1 MTNNI
6 KKLYS
11 IYPRIYCSGSVYI
24 NDVPVVEWFGDETT
38 KGGFGGDTMINQAV
52 LQSGKYKVVG
62 KMFPRKGLK
71 HLTEE
76 ETMSMEFFVSDV
88 TNWKASRMQF
98 HPKIESPWD
107 GLTENINYPYFEF
120 STEIEVELPFVLD
133 GWQKSLDLTKLE
145 KKDLKINVL
154 EYYRSIH
161 AVLQEHN
168 ASKFLE
174 LSSEKMKLQE
184 QAFYFD
190 ESRKKGFIDGAIKL
204 FTENLKVEPLVE
216 SELEVQIFGNGKLV
230 RLIKKDGSQPLQ
242 FMSSNKD
249 KQSNIELEVKL
260 HMRTVEKGLSII

>member
-11 IYPRIYCSGSVYI
+11 IYPRIYCSGTIYV
-24 NDVPVVEWFGDETT
+24 NDVPVVEWFGNETI
-38 KGGFGGDTMINQAV
+38 KGGFGGDTMINQAL

-62 KMFPRKGLK
+62 KMFPRKGFK
-71 HLTEE
+71 HLTED
-76 ETMSMEFFVSDV
+76 ETMSIEFFVSDV
-88 TNWKASRMQF
+88 SNWKASRMQF

-145 KKDLKINVL
+145 KKDLKIKVL
-154 EYYRSIH
+154 EYYRNIH
-161 AVLQEHN
+161 AVLQGYN

-174 LSSEKMKLQE
+174 LSIEKMKLQE

-190 ESRKKGFIDGAIKL
+190 DVRKKGFLDGATAL
-204 FTENLKVEPLVE
+204 FDQNLKVVPLIDA
-216 SELEVQIFGNGKLV
+216 ELDMQIFGNGKLV
-230 RLIKKDGSQPLQ
+230 RLMKKDGSQPLQ
-242 FMSSNKD
+242 FMSPD
-249 KQSNIELEVKL
+249 KENQSDIELEIKL
-260 HMRTVEKGLSII
+260 HMRSLNKGFTII